1 MGEELRVSSIE
12 PQDLEALL
20 RRGAIDLIDVS
31 TPVEYDEV
39 RVRGARNVPIGSLA
53 LEALMA
59 TRSGSERPL
68 YVMCRGGVRSLK
80 VCRRYPAR
88 NLVDVAGGTRRWL
101 ERELPVVREGK
112 LLSLERQASL
122 TAGALL
128 LCCAVIGWV
137 VAPVALVVSA
147 GIGMLL
153 ALAGATDHRLLE
165 VAISKLPWNNAA
177 TRREPVTPAASTA
190 R

>member
-1 MGEELRVSSIE
+1 MSEEPRIPSIE
-12 PQDLEALL
+12 PQELEALS
-20 RRGAIDLIDVS
+20 RSEAIDLIDVS
-31 TPVEYDEV
+31 TPVEYAEV
-39 RVRGARNVPIGSLA
+39 RVGLARNVVIGSPA

-59 TRSGSERPL
+59 ARSGADRPL

-80 VCRRYPAR
+80 VCRQYPGL
-88 NLVDVAGGTRRWL
+88 NLVDVAGGTKRWL
-101 ERELPVVREGK
+101 ERELPVARDRKVR
-112 LLSLERQASL
+112 SLERQASL
-122 TAGALL
+122 AAGVLL

-147 GIGMLL
+147 GIGALL

-165 VAISKLPWNNAA
+165 VAISRMPWNNVPS
-177 TRREPVTPAASTA
+177 RGTPATPVASTA